1 MSDPNNPE
9 HVEEE
14 AKVPIK
20 TAGMLKAAID
30 EYKNSKIIAFL
41 GNSES
46 GKTVAATLLKDA
58 FFSNFIPKHSEK
70 FAGHLVSGYD
80 ILSSTE
86 DSLFSGTFPDPT
98 PEGSTYEI
106 EFEIS
111 NKEFS
116 NLKSNIKIRDINGED
131 YNELILGPDISPATR
146 IREILKRG
154 KPDSY
159 AFGPMSYLIFA
170 NVYVLL
176 IDCELFPDWRKL
188 DLRQA
193 QAINSI
199 LQFKQAISETEI
211 NTILSPVAI
220 LLTKADQLPDE
231 VTDTPKELIEKNMPQ
246 FYHALCNKVSGS
258 KEFFKSDISVEKTES
273 ALDLIT
279 QANKTVP
286 LPNKTVPL
294 PNKPKIKQP
303 LDYSSDE
310 YVKLILWFLKNIQ

>member
-9 HVEEE
+9 
-14 AKVPIK
+14 PIPDDVKIPTK
-20 TAGMLKAAID
+20 TSGMLKAAI
-30 EYKNSKIIAFL
+30 EEFENSKIIAFL
-41 GNSES
+41 GNSDS

-58 FFSNFIPKHSEK
+58 FFSNFIPTHSEK

-80 ILSSTE
+80 ILSTTE

-116 NLKSNIKIRDINGED
+116 NLKTYIKIRDINGED
-131 YNELILGPDISPATR
+131 YNELILGGDLPASTR

-154 KPDSY
+154 KPDSQ

-176 IDCELFPDWRKL
+176 IDCELFQDWKKL

-199 LQFKQAISETEI
+199 LQFKQAISEIEI
-211 NTILSPVAI
+211 ETISSPIAI
-220 LLTKADQLPDE
+220 LLTKADQLPKDI
-231 VTDTPKELIEKNMPQ
+231 TDSPEKLIEKNMPQ
-246 FYHALCNKVSGS
+246 FYHTLINKVSGP
-258 KEFFKSDISVEKTES
+258 KEFFRSQISVEKIES
-273 ALDLIT
+273 TPGIEIIR
-279 QANKTVP
+279 NKTMP
-286 LPNKTVPL
+286 LPK
-294 PNKPKIKQP
+294 KPKIKQP

-310 YVKLILWFLKNIQ
+310 YVRLILWFLKNIK